1 MTVKSKNQVV
11 VNNHMQEFSLHGLN
25 IIEQK
30 FWWALVSLI
39 YNKGTDKLVFSRKK
53 IELLA
58 LTSKGHLTNKE
69 FIKRM
74 TSMGQKIVSLHTSL
88 YNDDGSVVIFAVFPT
103 FIVDE
108 DKITI
113 KVSEYFAPW
122 FNHITKSFSMFDLRF
137 ISEFKSSYTIELYRY
152 LMRWR
157 NAHSGTKYPGFWSV
171 KWDRFKFLMSIPDNY
186 SPSDI
191 QRRILVPAKKELLS
205 KNSLGIAPMRYLN
218 IKVINQSGYK
228 RKIDRIEF
236 TFAANTEKDIRIDV
250 TPKNDFDEMNNA
262 DNFGKLLDKINLY
275 NLNDKYSEY
284 FSSRFSAKSEIKK
297 VYKQCSG
304 KKDWTDMTFLVV
316 LLTVIEYDRPITI
329 WAFQDT
335 HSGICSH
342 RIIPK
347 FNYPEHLY
355 ENLTDKERLE
365 FDNFKNDGLPPSYFK
380 K

>member
-1 MTVKSKNQVV
+1 MEKKNDNQVV
-11 VNNHMQEFSLHGLN
+11 VNNYMQEFSLHGLST
-25 IIEQK
+25 IEQK

-39 YNKGTDKLVFSRKK
+39 YNKGTDKLIFSRRK

-58 LTSKGHLTNKE
+58 LMPKERLTNEE

-88 YNDDGSVVIFAVFPT
+88 YNDDGSVVIFSVFPT
-103 FIVDE
+103 FIVNKDE
-108 DKITI
+108 VVI

-122 FNHITKSFSMFDLRF
+122 FNHITKSFSMFDLAF

-157 NAHSGTKYPGFWSV
+157 NARSGTKYPGFWSV
-171 KWDRFKFLMSIPDNY
+171 KWDKFRKLMDVPENY
-186 SPSDI
+186 PLSKVKQKILDPA
-191 QRRILVPAKKELLS
+191 RRELLRP
-205 KNSLGIAPMRYLN
+205 NSSGIAPMRYLN

-262 DNFGKLLDKINLY
+262 DNFSKLLDKINLY

-304 KKDWTDMTFLVV
+304 KNDWTDMTFLVV
-316 LLTVIEYDRPITI
+316 LLTVVEYDKPITI